1 MDSFTQRRTVLAAG
15 ALLDPHKAAAQ
26 AASQSVLRTALGRGK
41 FIVGSGSTNPP
52 RNLSDQN
59 MKLSPDTVWLGI
71 TPTLWWNDDFINI
84 DIGIP
89 FEQCVSEMALTDFRG
104 CSIGHKFPTDPDK
117 LRGAL
122 ELRDLRISEP
132 WVSTYFTIE
141 AMKEQTIRNVR
152 ERLAFMQAVEGRSD
166 DPRRA
171 DLVVAELGHAVHPLP
186 VNLFPNCPT
195 FTEPQWD
202 LLFEGLNEI
211 GRIAREEGRLLCY
224 HPHLGTG
231 VMVRSAV
238 DKLFGSTDPK
248 LVHMLLD
255 TAHLE
260 AGGADPLAVA
270 RKFAPRIKHVHL
282 KDVRADIVNRTHE
295 EGWSFAKAIEEG
307 IFTVPGDGSLSR
319 DSLPQ
324 ILQVLADS
332 GFQGWLV
339 IEAEQDPAKANPLYY
354 AKKARAFLRKHLE
367 W

>member
-1 MDSFTQRRTVLAAG
+1 MG
-15 ALLDPHKAAAQ
+15 
-26 AASQSVLRTALGRGK
+26 
-41 FIVGSGSTNPP
+41 
-52 RNLSDQN
+52 DQKP
-59 MKLSPDTVWLGI
+59 KLSQNRVWLGI

-89 FEQCVSEMALTDFRG
+89 FEQCVSEIALAGYGG

-122 ELRDLRISEP
+122 ELRGLRISEP

-195 FTEPQWD
+195 FTERQWD
-202 LLFEGLNEI
+202 LLTEGLNEI

-231 VMVRSAV
+231 VMTRPTV
-238 DKLFGSTDPK
+238 DRLFDNTDPN
-248 LVHMLLD
+248 LVHMLFD
-255 TAHLE
+255 TAHLA

-270 RKFAPRIKHVHL
+270 RKFARRIKHIHL
-282 KDVRADIVNRTHE
+282 KDIRAEIVKRTRE
-295 EGWSFAKAIEEG
+295 EGWSFATAIEGPPPAAGAAPQPDG
-307 IFTVPGDGSLSR
+307 IFTVPGDGSL
-319 DSLPQ
+319 DTFPE
-324 ILQVLADS
+324 ILQELGDA

-339 IEAEQDPAKANPLYY
+339 IEAEQDPAKANPLDY
-354 AKKARAFLRKHLE
+354 AQKARAFLREHLG